1 MASIEC
7 PCCGVH
13 RLKPKMP
20 SIHEVPWGDCACRD
34 QEPCLGHRLNPGA
47 DDVPPRP
54 TDAALAEKAERMYV
68 ERLKNHMEFMSKF
81 AYVQRLMERM
91 K

>member
-34 QEPCLGHRLNPGA
+34 QEPCLGHRLNPSA

-68 ERLKNHMEFMSKF
+68 ERLKSHMELMSKF